1 MTIITKPKNT
11 LAIIVDQLG
20 AIKAQIASLEEAES
34 ALKARLVASGQTEI
48 DGTLFRATVRQSE
61 RWTLDRKL
69 VEKDMGEDF
78 VTAHSKI
85 AHMTSVYVVSR

>member
-69 VEKDMGEDF
+69 VEKAYAAQHPAAKTGTEG
-78 VTAHSKI
+78 AAELCNKI
-85 AHMTSVYVVSR
+85 